1 MPPVGYSASGR
12 PRTNVPVVVAYGR
25 GCANVCRRTP
35 LDPGLVRRRPMPSK
49 LLCSL
54 VALALVTVPLAAQHR
69 SGGSHG
75 GGHSYH
81 PRSYSS
87 HPRSKGGSIHPRSP
101 SSHPRSHSSGPP
113 AAPRRAPGSPNR
125 IHRSQ
130 TAKDDFMRRT
140 GHPHGWPGHVVD
152 HVMPL
157 ACGGADAPGNMQ
169 WQSTA
174 EGKAK
179 DKVERRGCRK

>member
-1 MPPVGYSASGR
+1 
-12 PRTNVPVVVAYGR
+12 
-25 GCANVCRRTP
+25 
-35 LDPGLVRRRPMPSK
+35 MPSK
-49 LLCSL
+49 LLCSV
-54 VALALVTVPLAAQHR
+54 VALALAAVPLAAQHR
-69 SGGSHG
+69 SGGSHS

-81 PRSYSS
+81 PRSSIP
-87 HPRSKGGSIHPRSP
+87 HPRATTPRSNGGSVHPRSP
-101 SSHPRSHSSGPP
+101 SSHPRSYSSRPP
-113 AAPRRAPGSPNR
+113 AASRGSTGSPQR

-130 TAKDDFMRRT
+130 AAKDNFMRRT

-152 HVMPL
+152 HVVPL
-157 ACGGADAPGNMQ
+157 ACGGADAPSNMQ